1 VSPQKR
7 RDDDRT
13 EIIHDLDHPLD
24 VPSASRDGSPARD
37 TTRAGDTARADDTA
51 TAAFPLPVR
60 GPGSAHASGS
70 TADDGA
76 PSPGAGPAADA
87 DTATGS
93 GTGRARRFLPG
104 RSRRRGSGS
113 VAGAGAAAGKGAAAG
128 VAAGSTGVGPD
139 HDTVA
144 EASSTD
150 GASTS
155 SSSADNASA
164 PTAPA
169 PAVDTGRGSAATE
182 RYSARPVAEHGSD
195 TATTAFPAA
204 YSDAD
209 PVGRD
214 LRDEGPLP
222 FGTEPARVEPATHD
236 EVPRR
241 GTADLGLFLLRLV
254 VGGLLAA
261 RGVQKLFGLMGGPGV
276 DGFADTLTSAGFQ
289 HGTVLSVA
297 GGAVELVAGV
307 MLVVGLATP
316 VAVAGALALGGL
328 GLAVALRAPEG
339 LPLFS
344 ETARGLET
352 PALYAGALLALLFC
366 GPGRWS
372 ADRRWRWSHRP
383 RFAGFVWL
391 LVAVGAGV
399 LVWYLLNGSNPLSG
413 SVDSQPTT
421 TG

>member
-1 VSPQKR
+1 MSPQKR

-37 TTRAGDTARADDTA
+37 TTRADDTA
-51 TAAFPLPVR
+51 TTAFPLPGR
-60 GPGSAHASGS
+60 GSGSARTSGG
-70 TADDGA
+70 TADDDA
-76 PSPGAGPAADA
+76 PSPDAGPAADA

-93 GTGRARRFLPG
+93 GTGRTRRFLPG

-113 VAGAGAAAGKGAAAG
+113 VAGAGAGAAAG
-128 VAAGSTGVGPD
+128 VAAGSTGAGSD
-139 HDTVA
+139 HHTVA

-150 GASTS
+150 STSTS
-155 SSSADNASA
+155 SAGADHTSA

-169 PAVDTGRGSAATE
+169 PAVDAGRGLAATE
-182 RYSARPVAEHGSD
+182 RYSARPAAEHSSD

-222 FGTEPARVEPATHD
+222 FGTEPARVEPSTHD